1 MKLTQLPLDNRL
13 ILKQELL
20 TSIASLPRK
29 GNNLP
34 DSPITD
40 LNLDQETRTEID
52 NLTKALENL
61 NPTPK
66 PLLYG
71 LSLLDGSWRLLYSTG
86 QEIRRLEVLP
96 FGFKL
101 GKIFQNI
108 DLASASFEN
117 KAFLEDRFSLLKGYV
132 RVTATFEPELSL
144 NTGLPDRK
152 INVNFLQRFLS
163 IQKLVGFGTPML
175 DPVKV
180 VSARNPVG
188 RTPSLEITYLDD
200 TLRIGRGGEGSLFI
214 LTR

>member
-1 MKLTQLPLDNRL
+1 MKLSQLPLDNRL

-20 TSIASLPRK
+20 NLIASLPRK
-29 GNNLP
+29 ANSLP

-40 LNLDQETRTEID
+40 LNLDQETRIEID

-61 NPTPK
+61 NPTLK

-71 LSLLDGSWRLLYSTG
+71 LSLLAGSWRLLYSTG
-86 QEIRRLEVLP
+86 REIRNLEALP
-96 FGFKL
+96 FGFKI

-108 DLASASFEN
+108 DLDSASFEN
-117 KAFLEDRFSLLKGYV
+117 KAFLEDKLGLLKGYV
-132 RVTATFEPELSL
+132 RVTATFEPELSP
-144 NTGLPDRK
+144 NTKLPDRK
-152 INVNFLQRFLS
+152 INVNFRQRFLA
-163 IQKLVGFGTPML
+163 IQKIAGLATPML

-180 VSARNPVG
+180 VEAKNPVG
-188 RTPSLEITYLDD
+188 RIPNLDITYLDD